1 MELEESRIQATRMSP
16 EICIVVDTRIMPN
29 EWQKADALH
38 AAEGSSPDCV
48 MASDKDTTGVY
59 ERGMHSKG

>member
-1 MELEESRIQATRMSP
+1 MQAAGLSP
-16 EICIVVDTRIMPN
+16 EICRVVDKRIMPD

-48 MASDKDTTGVY
+48 MASDKDTTGV
-59 ERGMHSKG
+59 